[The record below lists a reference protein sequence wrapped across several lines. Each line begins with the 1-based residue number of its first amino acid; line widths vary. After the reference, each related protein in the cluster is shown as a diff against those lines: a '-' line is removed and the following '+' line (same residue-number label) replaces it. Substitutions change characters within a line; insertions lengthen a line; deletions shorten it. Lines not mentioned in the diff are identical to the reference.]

1 MSEGA
6 WEDDDDGDDP
16 PAIKNVMEEF
26 IRIRGASQHNLK
38 GIDLDIPHRSFTVVT
53 GPSGS
58 GKSSLVFDTIF
69 AEAQRRY
76 VESLSSYAQQFLERM
91 QRPNVESVEGIS
103 PAVAI
108 QQKNPTKTSRS
119 TVGTATE
126 IHDYLRLLWARIG
139 QTYCPNCGRLIR
151 PDTVT
156 GAVDRVAALPLGS
169 RVQITFPLH
178 LSTEVSDELIE
189 ENLKALGFIRVL
201 ADGEEIYLG
210 DSSGSAK
217 PPPPFSKAREL
228 LVIVDRLKVGG
239 ASRSRLADSLGTA
252 FVEGEGEAVVLVSD
266 SAGGQERLAFTE
278 RFRCANCGN
287 TFPEPVPTLFSFN
300 SPLGAC
306 LTCNGFG
313 ATLEFDLALIVPD
326 PERTLADGAVD
337 PWTKPRYEDRRSR
350 LRELARKQKVSM
362 RKPWREL
369 PERFRTVVL
378 HGEPGFEG
386 VFQQLE
392 RLKRD
397 KRYKQYIRVFVRQYQ
412 TAQTCPACAGARL
425 RSEALNVKVADRT
438 IAEVSALPVED
449 LRRWADGVELSEH
462 DTAIAETILRELRSR
477 LAFLDE
483 VGLGYL
489 TLDRQARTLSGGE
502 AQRINLANS
511 LGSAL
516 VDVTYVLDEPSIGLH
531 PRDTERLYRLL
542 EQLRDLGNS
551 VLVVEHDPA
560 AIERADHVVELGP
573 GSGEGGGEL
582 VYAGDYEGL
591 LASETLTGAYLSGR
605 EGIPTP
611 ARRRPVDGPHLVLEG
626 ARLHN
631 LEGIDVRVPLGV
643 LTLVTGV
650 SGSGKSTL
658 VHDVLFRALERRL
671 SGQTSAKQHLGEP
684 VGTYEALRGSGAL
697 AGAVLIDQSP
707 IGRTPRSNP
716 VTYLKAYAEIRR
728 IFAEQPQAQR
738 RKFSPS
744 HFSFNVAGGRC
755 DECQGAGQIEVEML
769 FLADVFVP
777 CEICGGRRFKPEVL
791 EVRYRGRNIDDVM
804 NLTVD
809 QAIKFFIKQD
819 RLGEMLWQ
827 LQRVGLGYL
836 KLGQPA
842 TTLSGGEAQRLK
854 LARELAA
861 ASRRTGHKL
870 YLLDEPTTGLHLH
883 DVRKLLD
890 VLNQLIDAGNTVLVI
905 EHNLEVIKQADW
917 IIDLGPGAG
926 VHGGRVVAM
935 GRPEIVVESRASHT
949 GRFLGGTLQ
958 VDGQPQA
965 AELIQ

>member
-1 MSEGA
+1 M
-6 WEDDDDGDDP
+6 EDR
-16 PAIKNVMEEF
+16 

-38 GIDLDIPHRSFTVVT
+38 GIDLDIPRRAFTVVT

-76 VESLSSYAQQFLERM
+76 VESLSTYAKQFLERM
-91 QRPNVESVEGIS
+91 QKPDVVSVEGVT

-139 QTYCPNCGRLIR
+139 RTFCPSCGREIH
-151 PDTVT
+151 PDTVQ
-156 GAVDRVAALPLGS
+156 GAVDRVLQLPKSTRIEVAFPLPLS
-169 RVQITFPLH
+169 A
-178 LSTEVSDELIE
+178 EVSDELVV
-189 ENLKALGFIRVL
+189 ENLRALGFIRVL
-201 ADGEEIYLG
+201 ADGREIYLG
-210 DSSGSAK
+210 DAAVGETAGSGATPLLTSAH
-217 PPPPFSKAREL
+217 EL
-228 LVIVDRLKVGG
+228 LVVVDRLKVGQ
-239 ASRSRLADSLGTA
+239 ASKSRLADSIGTA
-252 FVEGEGEAVVLVSD
+252 FAEGEGEAVVLT
-266 SAGGQERLAFTE
+266 GGRNGDGERLAFTE
-278 RFRCANCGN
+278 RFRCPDCDRA
-287 TFPEPVPTLFSFN
+287 FPEPVPTLFSFN

-306 LTCNGFG
+306 TTCNGFG
-313 ATLEFDLALIVPD
+313 ATLEFDLDLIVPD
-326 PERTLADGAVD
+326 PERSLADGAVD
-337 PWTKPRYEDRRSR
+337 PWTKPRYEDRRFR
-350 LRELARKQKVSM
+350 LRELARKHTVSM
-362 RKPWREL
+362 RVPWKAL
-369 PERFRTVVL
+369 PERFRQIVL
-378 HGEPGFEG
+378 HGEGGFEG
-386 VFQQLE
+386 VVEQLE
-392 RLKRD
+392 RLKRE

-412 TAQTCPACAGARL
+412 TAQNCPACGGTRL
-425 RSEALNVKVADRT
+425 RPESLNVRIDGRT
-438 IAEVSALPVED
+438 VAEVSALPVEE
-449 LRRWADGVELSEH
+449 LRRWVEGVELTEQ
-462 DTAIAETILRELRSR
+462 DTAVAETILRELRAR
-477 LAFLDE
+477 VRFLDE

-531 PRDTERLYRLL
+531 PRDTEKLYQLL

-560 AIERADHVVELGP
+560 AIERADHVIELGP
-573 GSGEGGGEL
+573 ASGEHGGEL
-582 VYAGDYEGL
+582 VYEGSYERL
-591 LASETLTGAYLSGR
+591 LSSDTLTGAYLSGR
-605 EGIPTP
+605 EMIPLP
-611 ARRRPVDGPHLVLEG
+611 ARRRPADGPHLTLEA

-631 LEGIDVRVPLGV
+631 LDGVNVTIPLGA

-658 VHDVLFRALERRL
+658 VHDVLFRALERKL

-684 VGTYEALRGSGAL
+684 VGHYGALRGSGAL
-697 AGAVLIDQSP
+697 SAVVLIDQSP
-707 IGRTPRSNP
+707 IGRTPRSNA
-716 VTYLKAYAEIRR
+716 VTYLKAYSEIRR
-728 IFAEQPQAQR
+728 IFAEEPEARR
-738 RKFSPS
+738 RKLGPG
-744 HFSFNVAGGRC
+744 HFSFNMAGGRC
-755 DECQGAGQIEVEML
+755 EACEGAGQLEVEML

-777 CEICGGRRFKPEVL
+777 CEMCGGRRFKPEIL
-791 EVRYRGRNIDDVM
+791 EVRYRGLNIDDVLK
-804 NLTVD
+804 LTVD
-809 QAIKFFIKQD
+809 EAIRFFIKQD
-819 RLGEMLWQ
+819 KLGEMLWQ

-836 KLGQPA
+836 RLGQPA

-854 LARELAA
+854 LARELAG
-861 ASRRTGHKL
+861 ASRRAGHKL

-890 VLNQLIDAGNTVLVI
+890 VLDQLIDAGNTVVVI

-935 GRPEIVVESRASHT
+935 GRPDTIVENQASHT
-949 GRFLGGTLQ
+949 GRFLRRALSESVSEPGR
-958 VDGQPQA
+958 
-965 AELIQ
+965 